1 MTKKYFLY
9 VVAILFIL
17 TGCGGQQGMSRLVE
31 IDSLV
36 SKDMYDS
43 AYQEILKYKK
53 NFGHNIKPQVYYYLL
68 LTQTSLLTNHPLTS
82 DSMINISI
90 AYYKKNQ
97 NDEKLSTAYYYK
109 AEYLLQCKKY
119 AQAIILCKKA
129 YDLAH
134 KINNYELQYKAA
146 KLISY
151 INCINGNYDLQLEYA
166 KKTLEYAIN
175 TKKDRWIA
183 CAYND
188 MNEAYQYLGIID
200 SATIYAEKTI
210 PYLNSVDQDDLPYF
224 LNSIGYVYIM
234 KDSQKAKEL
243 FKKSLSLK
251 PLSRTLEN
259 LAYIYKK
266 EGNEEKAYELWK
278 NALFCDDDIPV
289 DKIIY
294 HILQYNLSN
303 NNLDSACEQLH
314 RLSTIKD
321 SLRTVLADRSIQ
333 QIQQK
338 YDEKVVSDRHEKEIL
353 KWSIAILL
361 LVIIVISLIGYMK
374 YKKYRLKLI
383 INGYLNEIRRISE
396 CNNNAEKQI
405 GELRS
410 RVSEY
415 VEQISKLN
423 QADNTSK
430 LESSFLK
437 ETIEKYTEQINKL
450 QIEHKEA
457 EQQIADLNQ
466 KIKDLMNQESPRL
479 AKGKLLYDQIMQ
491 NGTTVVWT
499 NDDYKCFIGY
509 YKAINFV
516 SYTKV
521 MKKYSPK
528 TVHNTFFLL
537 LYEMGKEDKDIRQIM
552 GITQEAIRST
562 RFRIQKHLNK
572 H

>member
-1 MTKKYFLY
+1 MPIF
-9 VVAILFIL
+9 FIF
-17 TGCGGQQGMSRLVE
+17 GCGNQQKMQKLAE

-36 SKDMYDS
+36 SKGKYDKAHQAVLKIEQDFS
-43 AYQEILKYKK
+43 NDTELQAY
-53 NFGHNIKPQVYYYLL
+53 FYLL
-68 LTQTSLLTNHPLTS
+68 LTQTSLLTGNDLVS
-82 DSMINISI
+82 DSLINIAI
-90 AYYKKNQ
+90 MYYEKCSN
-97 NDEKLSTAYYYK
+97 NEKLSNAYYYK
-109 AEYLLQCKKY
+109 AEYLLQHKDLT
-119 AQAIILCKKA
+119 QAIVLCKKA

-134 KINNYELQYKAA
+134 KINNDEIQYKAT

-151 INCINGNYDLQLEYA
+151 INCISGNYDLQLEYA
-166 KKTLEYAIN
+166 KKALDYAIK
-175 TKKDRWIA
+175 TKKERWIA
-183 CAYND
+183 YTYNEL
-188 MNEAYQYLGIID
+188 NVAYQYQSNFDSAIVYAERSIPYVNNID
-200 SATIYAEKTI
+200 S
-210 PYLNSVDQDDLPYF
+210 VDLPYV
-224 LNSIGYVYIM
+224 LNSIGYAYIT
-234 KDSQKAKEL
+234 KAPKKAKEF
-243 FKKSLSLK
+243 FKKSISLK

-266 EGNEEKAYELWK
+266 EGDEDQAYELWK
-278 NALFCDDDIPV
+278 NALLCDDDVPV
-289 DKIIY
+289 DKVIY
-294 HILQYNLSN
+294 HILQYNLSHG
-303 NNLDSACEQLH
+303 NLEGASERLH
-314 RLSTIKD
+314 HLVVIKD
-321 SLRTVLADRSIQ
+321 SLRTALTDRSIQ

-437 ETIEKYTEQINKL
+437 ETIEEYTEQINKL

>member
-1 MTKKYFLY
+1 MSTKLLLQIMPIF
-9 VVAILFIL
+9 FIF
-17 TGCGGQQGMSRLVE
+17 GCGNQQKMQKLAE

-36 SKDMYDS
+36 SKGKYDKAHQAVLKIEQDFS
-43 AYQEILKYKK
+43 NDTELQAY
-53 NFGHNIKPQVYYYLL
+53 FYLL
-68 LTQTSLLTNHPLTS
+68 LTQTSLLTGNDLVS
-82 DSMINISI
+82 DSLINIAI
-90 AYYKKNQ
+90 MYYEKCSN
-97 NDEKLSTAYYYK
+97 NEKLSNAYYYK
-109 AEYLLQCKKY
+109 AEYLLQHKDLT
-119 AQAIILCKKA
+119 QAIVLCKKA

-134 KINNYELQYKAA
+134 KINNDEIQYKAT

-151 INCINGNYDLQLEYA
+151 INCISGNYDLQLEYA
-166 KKTLEYAIN
+166 KKALDYAIK
-175 TKKDRWIA
+175 TKKERWIA
-183 CAYND
+183 YTYNEL
-188 MNEAYQYLGIID
+188 NVAYQYQSNFDSAIVYAERSIPYVNNID
-200 SATIYAEKTI
+200 S
-210 PYLNSVDQDDLPYF
+210 VDLPYV
-224 LNSIGYVYIM
+224 LNSIGYAYIT
-234 KDSQKAKEL
+234 KAPKKAKEF
-243 FKKSLSLK
+243 FKKSISLK

-266 EGNEEKAYELWK
+266 EGDEDQAYELWK
-278 NALFCDDDIPV
+278 NALLCDDDVPV
-289 DKIIY
+289 DKVIY
-294 HILQYNLSN
+294 HILQYNLSHG
-303 NNLDSACEQLH
+303 NLEGASERLH
-314 RLSTIKD
+314 HLVVIKD
-321 SLRTVLADRSIQ
+321 SLRTALTDRSIQ

-437 ETIEKYTEQINKL
+437 ETIEEYTEQINKL

>member
-1 MTKKYFLY
+1 MPIF
-9 VVAILFIL
+9 FIF
-17 TGCGGQQGMSRLVE
+17 GCGNQQKMQKLAE

-36 SKDMYDS
+36 SKGKYDKAHQAVLKIEQDFS
-43 AYQEILKYKK
+43 NDTELQAY
-53 NFGHNIKPQVYYYLL
+53 FYLL
-68 LTQTSLLTNHPLTS
+68 LTQTSLLTGNDLVS
-82 DSMINISI
+82 DSLINIAI
-90 AYYKKNQ
+90 MYYEKCSN
-97 NDEKLSTAYYYK
+97 NEKLSNAYYYK
-109 AEYLLQCKKY
+109 AEYLLQHKDLT
-119 AQAIILCKKA
+119 QAIVLCKKA

-134 KINNYELQYKAA
+134 KINNDEIQYKAT

-151 INCINGNYDLQLEYA
+151 INCISGNYDLQLEYA
-166 KKTLEYAIN
+166 KKALDYAIK
-175 TKKDRWIA
+175 TKKERWIA
-183 CAYND
+183 YTYNEL
-188 MNEAYQYLGIID
+188 NVAYQYQSNFDSAIVYAERSIPYVNNID
-200 SATIYAEKTI
+200 S
-210 PYLNSVDQDDLPYF
+210 VDLPYV
-224 LNSIGYVYIM
+224 LNSIGYAYIT
-234 KDSQKAKEL
+234 KAPKKAKEF
-243 FKKSLSLK
+243 FKKSISLK

-266 EGNEEKAYELWK
+266 EGDEDQAYELWK
-278 NALFCDDDIPV
+278 NALLCDDDVPV
-289 DKIIY
+289 DKVIY
-294 HILQYNLSN
+294 HILQYNLSHG
-303 NNLDSACEQLH
+303 NLEGASERLH
-314 RLSTIKD
+314 HLVVIKD
-321 SLRTVLADRSIQ
+321 SLRTALTDRSIQ

-491 NGTTVVWT
+491 NGTTVNWS
-499 NDDYKCFIGY
+499 NDDYKCFIDY
-509 YKAINFV
+509 YKTINFA
-516 SYTKV
+516 SYSRV
-521 MKKYSPK
+521 VKKYSPK
-528 TVHNTFFLL
+528 TAHNTFFLL
-537 LYEMGKEDKDIRQIM
+537 LYEIGKEDKDIRQIM

-562 RFRIQKHLNK
+562 RFRIQKHLK
-572 H
+572 E